1 MSRPEDPDFIIIDH
15 DDDHRDIEESAG
27 GLSESR
33 RVLTTHALQKAV
45 ADQIYIAMKERN
57 AAVLKVLLNIW
68 RETGAKSFEI
78 KAPTV
83 HGGEEKIGLISLT
96 VPADKTVID
105 DEDALLDWLEANR
118 PELVRYTHHEAT
130 PPVPAMP
137 AWDEATVSPAA
148 LGALVKEGK
157 VVGDAVMSAD
167 GELIPGVRHVP
178 AGDPREFR
186 VTWGGAGMPL
196 KKKAIDL
203 LTDNEIAGTSLK
215 SIVPLPE
222 VEQ

>member
-1 MSRPEDPDFIIIDH
+1 MSQGPEDPDFVIIDH
-15 DDDHRDIEESAG
+15 EDDEVEARPEI
-27 GLSESR
+27 SESR
-33 RVLTTHALQKAV
+33 RVLATHALQKAV
-45 ADQIYIAMKERN
+45 ADQIYIAMKARN
-57 AAVLKVLLNIW
+57 AEVLKVLLGIW

-83 HGGEEKIGLISLT
+83 HGGEEKIGLVSLT

-105 DEDALLDWLEANR
+105 DEDELLDWLEANR
-118 PELVRYTHHEAT
+118 PELVRYLHHEAT
-130 PPVPAMP
+130 PAVAAMP

-157 VVGDAVMSAD
+157 VVGDAVMSAE
-167 GELIPGVRHVP
+167 GELIPGIRHIP
-178 AGDPREFR
+178 AGDPKEFR

-222 VEQ
+222 VEG